1 MIFGFLKDNY
11 NEILFN
17 EYGNGDTSTTLRH
30 LVGGNLDY
38 LPLGSIVKKLP
49 KELYSINLVLNKDA
63 RVLKICKPNL
73 LVNEDILLGNIVFV
87 KVDNEGNIKG
97 MTDKQKELLPQV
109 MSDLIIP
116 QGLKK
121 VMGCC

>member
-17 EYGNGDTSTTLRH
+17 EYGNGDTSTTLKH

-49 KELYSINLVLNKDA
+49 KELNSINLVLNKDA
-63 RVLKICKPNL
+63 RVLKVCKPNL
-73 LVNEDILLGNIVFV
+73 LVNEDIILGNIVFV
-87 KVDNEGNIKG
+87 KVDDEGHMKG
-97 MTDKQKELLPQV
+97 LTDKQKELLPQV
-109 MSDLIIP
+109 LREYIIP
-116 QGLKK
+116 QYLKK